1 MITFLISLATLV
13 LGYLVYGRFVER
25 IFAPDDRVT
34 PAVAQ
39 ADGLDYVAM
48 PYWKVFMIQFLNI
61 AGTDLSSVQSWA
73 QSSDP
78 RHISG

>member
-1 MITFLISLATLV
+1 MITFLISLAALV

-25 IFAPDDRVT
+25 IFVPDDRVT

-61 AGTDLSSVQSWA
+61 AVLDLYSVQSWA

>member
-1 MITFLISLATLV
+1 MITFLISLAALV

-61 AGTDLSSVQSWA
+61 AGTDLSSVQSWVP
-73 QSSDP
+73 SSDP